1 MFSYLK
7 IKLIYHPN
15 CVTSRE
21 LWLTMRF
28 GRNTEII
35 ATVIGFFLMAG
46 VSFAQNTEDV
56 INPIRLEAAVHSE
69 KMVRSSQNGDTLVL
83 NANAFQTMQG
93 ADSESLLSKMPGI
106 SVTDSGVEAAGKDVR
121 RILLDGQEFFGEDAL
136 SALRTI
142 PADLVKQVEV
152 INRLSD
158 NAQLTG
164 VDDGEGYTAIN
175 IVTKRKRGDSVLNG
189 RLYGSLGAPRK
200 SYITGGNIS
209 RFCDKNTLNIIGMS
223 NNINKFNFAS
233 SDIVSGVTGLSENSG
248 GEFNVKSLPGISSVH
263 SLGANFSNKKM
274 NFIYFFNVIDNFNE
288 QGSDKVTMTS
298 KPERQQQVTSESDYN
313 TLNMSHHLE
322 GKMTLSPGSGH
333 TFIIR
338 PSLNVDN
345 LSDIR
350 NTYGLYRYIYSNQD
364 PTYLRNQLNSTT
376 NDKWTIRAGANISY
390 RYAFKKKK
398 RRSLSASANYNYYRT
413 ANDYSSR
420 QYKFNEEDT
429 DYDIEG
435 EDMYNTYVQDKDNCT
450 QKHTGSVSVTFTE
463 PLTKRSRLSVAGSSN
478 YNDTDGSNI
487 TSVMNNKDGSFKVSE
502 KLSGVNRSIFLHN
515 RLTGRY
521 NYTLK
526 KVTLT
531 MGATYQH
538 TLFNGEM
545 MMPVASV
552 TQKNFHHFLY
562 QLTANIPLNSNN
574 RIRVNAKASTSN
586 PSNSMLQDVV
596 NMSNTSNVRAG
607 NPEIMPAYMH
617 TADATF
623 IHTNRK
629 SGITFS
635 ITAKY
640 TGSPNYFCDSLVIN
654 QPDFQVMEGVELGEN
669 NQFVKPVNLKG
680 YRNISLKSSFSTPL
694 SFIRCNFNISGGLSF
709 KQMPS
714 MINEDFTPIHTNR
727 YNLGGRLDSNM
738 GRNIDFR
745 IGYSA
750 TYCENQYRGKYGM
763 VQNNYLYQSVN
774 GKIKWVFLK
783 NFTFTGAAQYI
794 QRINTEGLYND
805 KMVLCD
811 LFIGHRFLKGN
822 NLEIS
827 LGVNDLFNDNTLHIW
842 HTVSASGVSDGTRI
856 GLGRYFSLQCIWR
869 FRNIK
874 N

>member
-7 IKLIYHPN
+7 IKLKCRLNY
-15 CVTSRE
+15 VTSRE
-21 LWLTMRF
+21 LRLTMRP
-28 GRNTEII
+28 GRHIEII
-35 ATVIGFFLMAG
+35 CTVIGFFLMAG
-46 VSFAQNTEDV
+46 ISYAQNTEDV
-56 INPIRLEAAVHSE
+56 INPIKLEAAVHSE
-69 KMVRSSQNGDTLVL
+69 KMVRSSQKGDTLVL
-83 NANAFQTMQG
+83 NANAYQTMQG

-106 SVTDSGVEAAGKDVR
+106 SVTESGVEAAGKNVR

-158 NAQLTG
+158 NARLTG
-164 VDDGEGYTAIN
+164 IDDGEGYTAIN

-189 RLYGSLGAPRK
+189 RLYGSMGLPRK

-209 RFCDKNTLNIIGMS
+209 RFSDKNTLNIIGMS

-263 SLGANFSNKKM
+263 SIGANFSNKKM
-274 NFIYFFNVIDNFNE
+274 NFIYFFNIIDNFSE

-298 KPERQQQVTSESDYN
+298 KPERQQHVAANSDYN
-313 TLNMSHHLE
+313 ALNMSHQLE
-322 GKMTLSPGSGH
+322 GKMTLSPAPRH
-333 TFIIR
+333 TIIIR
-338 PSLNVDN
+338 PSFSIEN
-345 LSDIR
+345 LTDTKDAYS
-350 NTYGLYRYIYSNQD
+350 LYRYIYSNQE
-364 PTYLRNQLNSTT
+364 PTYLRNQLNCTT
-376 NDKWTIRAGANISY
+376 NDKWTIRAGTNISY
-390 RYAFKKKK
+390 SHSFKKK
-398 RRSLSASANYNYYRT
+398 RRRSISANASYNYYRLAT
-413 ANDYSSR
+413 DYSSR
-420 QYKFNEEDT
+420 QYKFNKEDT

-435 EDMYNTYVQDKDNCT
+435 EDLYNTYVQDKDNCT
-450 QKHTGSVSVTFTE
+450 QKHTGLVSVTFTE
-463 PLTKRSRLSVAGSSN
+463 PLTKRSRFSAAAASS
-478 YNDTDGSNI
+478 YNDTEGNNI

-521 NYTLK
+521 NYVLK
-526 KVTLT
+526 KITLT

-552 TQKNFHHFLY
+552 TQRNFHHFLY
-562 QLTANIPLNSNN
+562 QLTANIPFNSNN
-574 RIRVNAKASTSN
+574 RIRINAKGSTSN
-586 PSNSMLQDVV
+586 PSNTMLQDVV
-596 NMSNTSNVRAG
+596 NMSNTSNIRAG
-607 NPEIMPAYMH
+607 NPNIMPAYMH

-623 IHTNRK
+623 THTNRK
-629 SGITFS
+629 TGITFS
-635 ITAKY
+635 ATAKY

-680 YRNISLKSSFSTPL
+680 YHNMSLTTSFSAPL
-694 SFIRCNFNISGGLSF
+694 SFIRCNFNIHGNISF

-727 YNLGGRLDSNM
+727 YKLGGRIDSNL
-738 GRNIDFR
+738 GRHIDFR
-745 IGYSA
+745 IGYTA
-750 TYCENQYRGKYGM
+750 TYCENQYRGKYGL
-763 VQNNYLYQSVN
+763 VQNNYLHQTVY
-774 GKIKWVFLK
+774 GKIKWIFLK

-794 QRINTEGLYND
+794 QRISTEGSYND
-805 KMVLCD
+805 KMTLCD

-842 HTVSASGVSDGTRI
+842 HSVSASGVSDGTRI

-869 FRNIK
+869 FRDIK